1 MVTHGTLVKKF
12 GDSPAIIMAK
22 RVNKAAVCLNY
33 IEDEWVLTWTT
44 GGNET
49 ITIRDVKHLKVEPLF
64 EEKLTFIG
72 LGPKNLRCFKSEG
85 ATSFDPNG
93 CPWCYD
99 GLSFKRF
106 SEIECDLANE
116 ANFYLNWDHIA
127 SGNQFTYR
135 M

>member
-22 RVNKAAVCLNY
+22 RTNKGAVCLNY

-44 GGNET
+44 GGNEA

-64 EEKLTFIG
+64 EEKLTYTG
-72 LGPKNLRCFKSEG
+72 RGPKNLRCYKSEG
-85 ATSFDPNG
+85 KTVFSPDT

-99 GLSFKRF
+99 GLSFKGF
-106 SEIECDLANE
+106 SEIECDLAIAVE
-116 ANFYLNWDHIA
+116 FYLNWDNLA
-127 SGNQFTYR
+127 SGKQFTYKR
-135 M
+135 